1 MTDLR
6 ICKVCEIHVCFK
18 WTKTTHVNDRPN
30 MYIQGCV
37 VNIEKADIYPLCPQ
51 HVAIHMEK
59 TNTNKTNQIAVWF
72 RIYMCGVISKCH
84 DM

>member
-37 VNIEKADIYPLCPQ
+37 VNIEKADIYPVSPQ
-51 HVAIHMEK
+51 HVSIQMTKNRDENDEPDRK
-59 TNTNKTNQIAVWF
+59 LVSYLYMWF
-72 RIYMCGVISKCH
+72 YLAMS
-84 DM
+84 